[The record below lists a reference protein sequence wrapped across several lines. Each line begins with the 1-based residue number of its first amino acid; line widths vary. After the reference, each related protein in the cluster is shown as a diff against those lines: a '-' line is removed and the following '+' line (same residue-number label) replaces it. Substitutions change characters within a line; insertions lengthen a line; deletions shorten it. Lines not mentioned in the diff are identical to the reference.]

1 MRTAPA
7 VLVAAA
13 TLTFAPPALGQ
24 DPEAPD
30 GAPKHWLA
38 NEDWINYLW
47 LPYEEARLY
56 KLIGYT
62 RGDVFRWVRDEKTI
76 AQLARKAGWEPRALA
91 DALVE
96 PQRGHVSPAK
106 LRELADRAERTLTQ
120 GHLGQHILFH
130 ALHQTAVS
138 ENATKIFGTRD
149 RDAFLKMRRAELSP
163 LQICELNGRTRI
175 EAQRGVSDALREAA
189 ARGVRD
195 GSLPAAQAE
204 VMLDRQLRQV
214 PRWLGQNRYN
224 GPSGGAN
231 KPDLPEADAAKHPS
245 LSANGL
251 TVVWDAYRAD
261 VAQAERFGEIHV
273 RAAVLGQRRFSVTP
287 PRKETRRPRS
297 AYNSVVSAD
306 GTAVAFETAESTY
319 PLAKRVGQM
328 TVHVR
333 DLATGKVTRVSHAFR
348 PKGAPT
354 RTAFNPALSAD
365 GTIVAFEATDAGRNG
380 APSENGLW
388 VVDRKARRERLVT
401 DASRGAAYLPKVA
414 GDGESVVYTSAEAGN
429 AGLTHV
435 YSTSLETG
443 KTTLVARADGRAG
456 APAQGDA
463 YDPSVS
469 RDGRFVAFTSRA
481 RNLGGDG
488 HADVYVRDLQAGT
501 TRLVTGAIK
510 ADTGSPS
517 LSADGRYVAF
527 VVRVGKPNGTQKSLR
542 SRIWRH
548 DLATGENVLVS
559 RAAGTRGEP
568 GEGLAT
574 DPAISAD
581 GQRVAFASTAGNLG
595 EGKPDGIAGVYV
607 RDLAR
612 HTTTLLSTHA
622 QRPGSGTDVVK
633 IAAPA
638 GSGLAVAA
646 TGLLLL
652 RRRRRRAAPSS

>member
-1 MRTAPA
+1 
-7 VLVAAA
+7 
-13 TLTFAPPALGQ
+13 
-24 DPEAPD
+24 
-30 GAPKHWLA
+30 
-38 NEDWINYLW
+38 
-47 LPYEEARLY
+47 
-56 KLIGYT
+56 
-62 RGDVFRWVRDEKTI
+62 
-76 AQLARKAGWEPRALA
+76 
-91 DALVE
+91 
-96 PQRGHVSPAK
+96 
-106 LRELADRAERTLTQ
+106 
-120 GHLGQHILFH
+120 
-130 ALHQTAVS
+130 
-138 ENATKIFGTRD
+138 
-149 RDAFLKMRRAELSP
+149 
-163 LQICELNGRTRI
+163 
-175 EAQRGVSDALREAA
+175 
-189 ARGVRD
+189 
-195 GSLPAAQAE
+195 
-204 VMLDRQLRQV
+204 MLDRQLRQV

-261 VAQAERFGEIHV
+261 VSQAERFGEIHV
-273 RAAVLGQRRFSVTP
+273 RAAVLGQRKFSVTP
-287 PRKETRRPRS
+287 PRAETRRPRS

-306 GTAVAFETAESTY
+306 GNAVAFETAESTY

-333 DLATGKVTRVSHAFR
+333 DLATGKVIRASHAFR

-365 GTIVAFEATDAGRNG
+365 GNIVAFEATDAGRNG

-388 VVDRKARRERLVT
+388 VVDRKAKRERLVT
-401 DASRGAAYLPKVA
+401 DESRGAAYLPEVA
-414 GDGESVVYTSAEAGN
+414 GDGRTVVYTSAKLDN

-435 YSTSLETG
+435 YSTSLKTG
-443 KTTLVARADGRAG
+443 KTTLVSRAAGRKG

-463 YDPSVS
+463 YEPSVS

-481 RNLGGDG
+481 TNLGGDG
-488 HADVYVRDLQAGT
+488 RADVYVRDLREGT

-510 ADTGSPS
+510 ADAGSPS

-527 VVRVGKPNGTQKSLR
+527 AVRVGKPNGTRKSLR

-548 DLATGENVLVS
+548 DLETGENVLVS
-559 RAAGTRGEP
+559 RAAGVRGEP

-581 GQRVAFASTAGNLG
+581 GERVAFASTAGYLG

-612 HTTTLLSTHA
+612 NTTTLLSTHA
-622 QRPGSGTDVVK
+622 ERPGSGGTDVVK
-633 IAAPA
+633 VAAPA
-638 GSGLAVAA
+638 GSGLAAA
-646 TGLLLL
+646 VLGVFLI
-652 RRRRRRAAPSS
+652 RRRRRSGRSAPGS